1 MTSHIR
7 MLGAAF
13 AAVFASL
20 AAFAEATV
28 TGSNPIPEGE
38 TLVFDVPSGET
49 YTCSDALSG
58 AGGVKKTGTGKLI
71 LSGANTYVG
80 GFELAAGSVEIQSAT
95 AFGSGKVTSSSTT
108 NPQIYFNAPDATITN
123 DFDFTSAAGGGSWSA
138 PAFMAQANAVLTGD
152 FSWTRE
158 TYGGAAA
165 NVALTFEGTVGT
177 TGKSFVSIE
186 SAGST
191 VHFKGSVQAST
202 FYTGFRFNH
211 TGTAY
216 LHSSANA
223 CNEYYKAAGLTV
235 CEDENVLGGGALLMY
250 PSSGGSSCGTLDL
263 NGLDQTVTM
272 ISYYWKATNLPT
284 AESTTGIITSS
295 SGSPTFTVAGTGK
308 AGTSVSYYQFDG
320 AVNVVVDANSSY
332 KQQFVKRISGTT
344 GVLWAKGGTMEV
356 TDGATF
362 AAASEVKVDA
372 GATFLL
378 NSEFSGALAGATNVV
393 VDGVFTCGSA
403 VPNPFGAEATVRL
416 GAGAE
421 LTLPAEATVTIRDL
435 VVNGEKMS
443 GDFSAGDLRVPQLKA
458 GRIVATGSASSD
470 TWTGKGATASIAD
483 GANWQGGEKPDF
495 GGGLTATFSAADAER
510 AEAVVDA
517 DVRFAGLVFDTAD
530 GFTFRPD
537 STAHEFAVG
546 KDGITV
552 ASGSSG
558 DYRFLAPVE
567 FSAPQGWST
576 VAGTTLSLLGGT
588 SAQGTVDKTGAGR
601 LVVAGENVWDD
612 RVTVVGG
619 NVLLTGATITT
630 SSGPDG
636 IAITG
641 KDAVSWDA
649 DKALYLKL
657 ATEVGAPAAATL
669 TISNAVVEK
678 TVMVRFPSSS
688 STHYFFASAGSTNEF
703 RGFFRTCDASNQRL
717 SAGIGSVTRFLGG
730 GYCPWA
736 FGLVGQGTVLIGGK
750 PFSTARNLSTSRG
763 RLIFEVGGNSFY
775 GLSLEGD
782 GGWIDMKVDDVAGK
796 AGCPLSLIGS
806 LSQTAERK
814 KQGAQLDIFAT
825 TQHFSQIT
833 GSNAGR
839 DEGRNVD
846 DSFITGTA
854 GSLVVV
860 TNKSAA
866 AASTLNRVTFRG
878 AVSYCHD
885 SASGLMITNAASTS
899 TGSLTVRNGTVTFAE
914 NASWTTA
921 SAVALEGGTLV
932 LKSGANDHRTFGKKT
947 PLSISGDAILSV
959 QGVGTQVFGGLQ
971 VNGVDVPPGT
981 YTYATAP
988 AILKERL
995 DPAADGRIRI
1005 CGGGIVLL
1013 VR

>member
-1 MTSHIR
+1 MKRCLR
-7 MLGAAF
+7 MLGAGC
-13 AAVFASL
+13 AAVLVPA
-20 AAFAEATV
+20 AAFAEATI
-28 TGSNPIPEGE
+28 TGSNPIPAGE
-38 TLVFDVPSGET
+38 TLEISVPSGET
-49 YTCSDALSG
+49 YTCSDVLSG
-58 AGGVKKTGTGKLI
+58 DGGVKKTGAGKLI
-71 LSGANTYVG
+71 LSGANTYAG

-138 PAFMAQANAVLTGD
+138 PGFMAQANAVLTGD
-152 FSWTRE
+152 FSWTKE

-191 VHFKGSVQAST
+191 VHFKGPVQAST
-202 FYTGFRFNH
+202 FYTGFRYNH

-272 ISYYWKATNLPT
+272 ITYYWKATNLPT

-295 SGSPTFTVAGTGK
+295 SGSPTFTVTGTGK
-308 AGTSVSYYQFDG
+308 TGTTVSYYQFDG
-320 AVNVVVDANSSY
+320 AVNVVVDANDTY
-332 KQQFVKRISGTT
+332 KQQFVKRVSGTT
-344 GVLWAKGGTMEV
+344 GCLWAKGGTMEV

-362 AAASEVKVDA
+362 AAASEVKVNA

-378 NSEFSGALAGATNVV
+378 NSESSGALAGATNVV

-443 GDFSAGDLRVPQLKA
+443 GDFSAGDPRVPQLKA
-458 GRIVATGSASSD
+458 GRIVATGSASAD
-470 TWTGKGATASIAD
+470 TWTGKAASASIAA
-483 GANWQGGEKPDF
+483 GANWQSESKPDF

-510 AEAVVDA
+510 AEALVDA

-530 GFTFRPD
+530 GFTFQPD
-537 STAHEFAVG
+537 STAHDFAVG
-546 KDGITV
+546 KEGITV

-567 FSAPQGWST
+567 FSAPQDWST

-588 SAQGTVDKTGAGR
+588 SAQGAVDKTGAGR
-601 LVVAGENVWDD
+601 LVVAGGNVWDD

-619 NVLLTGATITT
+619 NVLLTDTTITT

-636 IAITG
+636 ITITG
-641 KDAVSWDA
+641 EDAASWGA

-657 ATEVGAPAAATL
+657 ATDVGAPAAATL

-678 TVMVRFPSSS
+678 AIMVRLPSSS

-703 RGFFRTCDASNQRL
+703 RSFFRTCNASNQRL
-717 SAGIGSVTRFLGG
+717 SSGVGAVTRFLGG

-736 FGLVGQGTVLIGGK
+736 FGLVGQGTVVIAEK
-750 PFSTARNLSTSRG
+750 SFTTARNLSTSRG
-763 RLIFEVGGNSFY
+763 RLIFEVGGNSFF

-782 GGWIDMKVDDVAGK
+782 GGWIDAKADNIAGT
-796 AGCPLSLIGS
+796 AGCPLYLTGS
-806 LSQTAERK
+806 LSQTADRK
-814 KQGAQLDIFAT
+814 KQGAQLDVFAT

-833 GSNAGR
+833 GSSEGA
-839 DEGRNVD
+839 DLGRNVD
-846 DSFITGTA
+846 DSFITGTD
-854 GSLVVV
+854 GSWFVL
-860 TNKSAA
+860 TNKSATV
-866 AASTLNRVTFRG
+866 ASTLNRVTFRG

-885 SASGLMITNAASTS
+885 SAGSLLLTNSVSTS
-899 TGSLTVRNGTVTFAE
+899 TGSLVVRNGTVTFAG
-914 NASWTTA
+914 NASWESA
-921 SAVALEGGTLV
+921 SAVTLEGGTLV
-932 LKSGANDHRTFGKKT
+932 LRSGASGHKTFGKKT
-947 PLSISGDAILSV
+947 PLSISGAAILSL
-959 QGVGTQVFGGLQ
+959 QGADRQIFGETT
-971 VNGVDVPPGT
+971 VDGVSVTPGT

-988 AILKERL
+988 AALKAHL
-995 DPAADGRIRI
+995 DPASDGTICIR
-1005 CGGGIVLL
+1005 GGGLVLL